1 MSLLLNITGTLMLV
15 HFFPYLGLYQFRLE
29 QMTVLDESESVPA
42 VQEYRELG
50 DACCLPEL
58 PRWPSANLQF

>member
-1 MSLLLNITGTLMLV
+1 MLV
-15 HFFPYLGLYQFRLE
+15 HLFPYLGLYQFRLE